1 MKTVVGATAGLRR
14 DQLSA
19 GTFALGGKPATA
31 LVSSGTTWVY
41 TPAHQGEQILANVK
55 EKVEVED
62 LAGVRQFRFHPPG
75 MFYPSWMVLTRAKL
89 EPSES
94 TEKTSGTFTAGG
106 AATVN
111 EGLIGPGAPLPRWTD
126 LALSAFPKMRGM
138 TAAESASYKALKQ
151 KVFQRR

>member
-19 GTFALGGKPATA
+19 GTFVLGGKPATA
-31 LVSSGTTWVY
+31 VVSSGTTWVY

-75 MFYPSWMVLTRAKL
+75 MFYPSWMVLTRPKL

-94 TEKTSGTFTAGG
+94 AEKTSGTYMAGG

-138 TAAESASYKALKQ
+138 TATESAAYKAFKQ